1 LQSEQAECGQKTFR
15 ADAVPL
21 LKETHLIL
29 EVHNISKT
37 YGSDKAALKNISF
50 SLNEGETVA
59 VIGASGAGKSTM
71 LRCINRLIEFDSG
84 KIIFDGKDIKRAG
97 KKELK
102 HIRSKIGMVFQHYN
116 LVERLNALENVLH
129 GCLGSIPVYRGA
141 FGFYT
146 TEEKKNAYSLLQKV
160 GLEDFVY
167 KYCSELSGGQKQRVG
182 IARALMQ
189 EPKLLLCDEPV
200 SSLDPKSSE
209 TVLDY
214 IKFFSSTKKI
224 ACIINLHQI
233 DFAKKYADRIIALR
247 AGEIVYDGKPSELS
261 EEILRSEI
269 FKNRE

>member
-1 LQSEQAECGQKTFR
+1 M
-15 ADAVPL
+15 
-21 LKETHLIL
+21 IL
-29 EVHNISKT
+29 EFKGVYKT
-37 YGSDKAALKNISF
+37 YRSDCIALKNISF
-50 SLNEGETVA
+50 DVKEGEIISI
-59 VIGASGAGKSTM
+59 IGSSGAGKSTL
-71 LRCINRLIEFDSG
+71 LRCINRLIDFEKGD
-84 KIIFDGKDIKRAG
+84 IIFMGESIKKAKGKNLKNLRAD
-97 KKELK
+97 
-102 HIRSKIGMVFQHYN
+102 IGMIFQNYN
-116 LVERLNALENVLH
+116 LVESLNAVENVLH
-129 GCLGSIPVYRGA
+129 GCLGSVPAYRGA

-146 TEEKKNAYSLLQKV
+146 NEEKQRAFSLLHTV
-160 GLEDFVY
+160 GLEEFAF
-167 KYCSELSGGQKQRVG
+167 KRCSELSGGQKQRVG